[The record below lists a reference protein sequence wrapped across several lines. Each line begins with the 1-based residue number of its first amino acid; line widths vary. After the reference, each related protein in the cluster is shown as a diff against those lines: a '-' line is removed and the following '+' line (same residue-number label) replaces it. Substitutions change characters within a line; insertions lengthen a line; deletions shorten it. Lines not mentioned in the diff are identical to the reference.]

1 MRRSKE
7 YGIYIGETQGLAV
20 PGPGSRRGC
29 LCKGAKK
36 YSRECCDGRLWGQ
49 GIGKTQS
56 PYPTNE

>member
-7 YGIYIGETQGLAV
+7 YGIYIGETQGLAT

-29 LCKGAKK
+29 LCKGATK

-56 PYPTNE
+56 PYPKK